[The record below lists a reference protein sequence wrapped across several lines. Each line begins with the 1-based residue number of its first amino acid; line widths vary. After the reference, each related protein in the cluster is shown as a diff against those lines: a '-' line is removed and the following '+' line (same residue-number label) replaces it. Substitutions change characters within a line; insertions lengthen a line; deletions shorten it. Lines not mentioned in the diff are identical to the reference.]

1 MGIKIFKEPGSAD
14 SCKVVPERLAY
25 MATLVQILQE
35 IGEPT
40 TWQMQNLWGWI
51 VPGTF
56 REEQWGLRAQEEGS
70 GRVLT

>member
-40 TWQMQNLWGWI
+40 TWQMQNL
-51 VPGTF
+51 
-56 REEQWGLRAQEEGS
+56 
-70 GRVLT
+70 